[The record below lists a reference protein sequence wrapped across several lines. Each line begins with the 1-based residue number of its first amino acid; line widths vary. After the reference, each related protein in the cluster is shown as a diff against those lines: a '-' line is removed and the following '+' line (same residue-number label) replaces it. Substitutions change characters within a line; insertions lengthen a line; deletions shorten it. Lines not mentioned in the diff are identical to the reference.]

1 MTKGTLS
8 QWVTA
13 ATNMAVLIGVLLIIV
28 ELRQNAELARI
39 EMIQGRINTNQQLES
54 EFFEP
59 HVTRIWVKSFM
70 DPTSMTLEEIRT
82 MDAYMVVSMN
92 QVMREH
98 ALEQSWSFGSGSNSE
113 TDGGKLLVSLRK
125 SICQG
130 VVGAVRAVRFIT
142 GNRRA
147 GSPNCG
153 FCGRR
158 LLIRE
163 IHQLSELIGRQQR
176 SVAKTGKRRPVR
188 IKRR

>member
-13 ATNMAVLIGVLLIIV
+13 ATNIAVLIGVLLLIV

-70 DPTSMTLEEIRT
+70 DPASMTLEEIRT
-82 MDAYMVVSMN
+82 MDAYMVVFMN

-98 ALEQSWSFGSGSNSE
+98 ALEQAGLLDRGATAKLMEENFWFLFGSPYAKVWWEQLGQSGLSPEVVELARPIVDSAEDGFLYEKFTHFQNSLGVNKKASPKQE
-113 TDGGKLLVSLRK
+113 NDG
-125 SICQG
+125 Q
-130 VVGAVRAVRFIT
+130 
-142 GNRRA
+142 
-147 GSPNCG
+147 
-153 FCGRR
+153 
-158 LLIRE
+158 
-163 IHQLSELIGRQQR
+163 
-176 SVAKTGKRRPVR
+176 
-188 IKRR
+188 